1 MSADFPNYLQSVCD
15 TYQHW
20 WRLYTLTD
28 VEGSKTA
35 QRQEMPLPFDFGLT
49 VETVQAKQQE
59 RGETPENTE
68 QKTERLPVLEGI
80 SKYAENHV
88 LLVGRPGSG
97 KSTALARLL
106 LEEAQKARSPL
117 NPPLERGEEE
127 LQSKPPFLRGVPQA
141 GGSHFGRLGQIP
153 VLVELRQYRTSV
165 LDLIRQFLRR
175 HKLRLESA
183 DIETLLYDGQFL
195 LLVDGVNELPNENA
209 RRDLK
214 TFRQNYPHTPMIFTT
229 RDLGVGGDLGIEKK
243 LEMQPLTEEQM
254 QQFVRAYLP
263 EQGEE
268 MLRRLGGRLREF
280 GQTPLLL
287 WMLCELFKQ
296 TGNVPPNLGFVF
308 RCFAQS
314 YDGKIKDDVPVSGE
328 SRRWWQELLQHLAF
342 TMMQGETP
350 TELRVTID
358 RREAEAIFEKFLQ
371 GKVDYPPSRAK
382 EWLEDLLKHHL
393 IQVVSNEQ
401 IEFRHQLLQ
410 EYYAAECL
418 LQQLANISDEKLK
431 RDYLNYLKWTEPL
444 ALMLA
449 LVEKEA
455 QAVRVVKLALEVD
468 LALGARLAGEVKRE
482 FQEKTVDLVSRLEIP
497 EELKIRLLG
506 ITCSNNAIPALLPVL
521 NYENSHVGW
530 YAANSLAK
538 IGSEA
543 AVSALLPAL
552 EHESSDVRRNAT
564 YAIGKIGSEAAVFAL
579 LPALK
584 HESSDVRHNAAF
596 ALGEIGSKT
605 ATAALLEALNDENSS
620 VLSEA
625 ASALGKIGS
634 EEAVPALLKVLK
646 AQGFWVSES
655 AAYALGEIGSELA
668 VPTLL
673 EAMKNKA
680 LWVYE
685 RAAYWVGEIG
695 NKPIVLERLEAL
707 ETENHSFLEAV
718 TWALVKIDSQA
729 TVPKLLKVLKHENSL
744 VRANAAYALGNIGN
758 EAVVPALLE
767 AWNDENCWVRVQSTY
782 ALGKIGNEAA
792 VTTLLEALKDKDS
805 LVRANAA
812 SGLGQIGTQKVLPA
826 LLEALKDED
835 SLVRANAAYAL
846 GQNGHEVAFAGLLSL
861 LNDKDPS
868 VRRSAVLELGKIG
881 TEAAVAKL
889 LFALNDEDTWVRA
902 YAAKMLGKIGT
913 EAAITALLLAFKDK
927 NPSVGRGAVKS
938 LEQTRTERC
947 VAGLLFLLT
956 DEESLVRQDAAFTL
970 GKIASSELLFC
981 LTERLKTTVE
991 TYLLDTIFAIQER
1004 CKFYNH
1010 EIFHSPPVEEETKT
1024 KSEISKSSTYIF
1036 HQPVGNLNT
1045 GDVNIHGN
1053 QIGIERNQLNNK
1065 D

>member
-1 MSADFPNYLQSVCD
+1 MRADFPNYLQSVCD

-106 LEEAQKARSPL
+106 LEEAQKVRSPL

-127 LQSKPPFLRGVPQA
+127 LESKPPLERREEELQSKPPFSRGVPQA
-141 GGSHFGRLGQIP
+141 GGSHFGRLGKIP

-175 HKLRLESA
+175 HKLRLESG
-183 DIETLLYDGQFL
+183 DIETLLDDGQFL
-195 LLVDGVNELPNENA
+195 LLVDGVNELPNEDA

-214 TFRQNYPHTPMIFTT
+214 TFRQNYPNTSMIFTT

-287 WMLCELFKQ
+287 WMLCSLYKQ
-296 TGNVPPNLGFVF
+296 TGNVPPNLGLVF

-314 YDGKIKDDVPVSGE
+314 YDGKIKDDVPVSQE

-342 TMMQGETP
+342 EMMQRDTP

-358 RREAEAIFEKFLQ
+358 KREAEGIFEKFLQ

-393 IQVVSNEQ
+393 IQVASNDK

-418 LQQLANISDEKLK
+418 LPQLPNISDEKLK

-455 QAVRVVKLALEVD
+455 QALLVVELALDVD
-468 LALGARLAGEVKRE
+468 LQLGARLAGEVKRE
-482 FQEKTVDLVSRLEIP
+482 FQEKTVGLILERDIP
-497 EELKIRLLG
+497 ELLKIEFLG
-506 ITCSNNAIPALLPVL
+506 IT
-521 NYENSHVGW
+521 
-530 YAANSLAK
+530 K
-538 IGSEA
+538 SEYG
-543 AVSALLPAL
+543 VTFLIHRLQ
-552 EHESSDVRRNAT
+552 HED
-564 YAIGKIGSEAAVFAL
+564 
-579 LPALK
+579 
-584 HESSDVRHNAAF
+584 
-596 ALGEIGSKT
+596 
-605 ATAALLEALNDENSS
+605 SS
-620 VLSEA
+620 VRS
-625 ASALGKIGS
+625 
-634 EEAVPALLKVLK
+634 
-646 AQGFWVSES
+646 S
-655 AAYALGEIGSELA
+655 AAYALG
-668 VPTLL
+668 
-673 EAMKNKA
+673 
-680 LWVYE
+680 
-685 RAAYWVGEIG
+685 
-695 NKPIVLERLEAL
+695 
-707 ETENHSFLEAV
+707 
-718 TWALVKIDSQA
+718 KIKDSQA
-729 TVPKLLKVLKHENSL
+729 LPALIQALNDQDSF
-744 VRANAAYALGNIGN
+744 VRRSAADALGRIKDSQ
-758 EAVVPALLE
+758 ALPALIQAL
-767 AWNDENCWVRVQSTY
+767 NDQDYYVCGKAAE
-782 ALGKIGNEAA
+782 ALGKIKDSRA
-792 VTTLLEALKDKDS
+792 VPALIQALNNQDYYVRTRVAEALGKIKDS
-805 LVRANAA
+805 
-812 SGLGQIGTQKVLPA
+812 QVLPA
-826 LLEALKDED
+826 LIQALNNQDYYVRKRVAEALGHIKDTQAVQPLIQALKDED
-835 SLVRANAAYAL
+835 SYVRDSAAYAL
-846 GQNGHEVAFAGLLSL
+846 GQI
-861 LNDKDPS
+861 KDS
-868 VRRSAVLELGKIG
+868 QAVPALIQ
-881 TEAAVAKL
+881 
-889 LFALNDEDTWVRA
+889 ALNDQDYYVCGRAADALGQIKDSHAVPALIQALNDQDSSVRSR
-902 YAAKMLGKIGT
+902 AAFALGQIKDSQAVQALIQALNDQDSSVRSS
-913 EAAITALLLAFKDK
+913 AAFALGQIKDSQAVQALIQALNDQDSSVRSSAAFALGQIKDSQAVTALIQALNDQDSSVRSSAASALGQIGDSQVVQALIQALNDQDSSVRSSAASALGEIKDSQVVQALIQAL
-927 NPSVGRGAVKS
+927 NDQDSSVRGSAADALGQIGDS
-938 LEQTRTERC
+938 EILSRMWELRT
-947 VAGLLFLLT
+947 GLHY
-956 DEESLVRQDAAFTL
+956 TL
-970 GKIASSELLFC
+970 YAISE
-981 LTERLKTTVE
+981 
-991 TYLLDTIFAIQER
+991 IQER

-1024 KSEISKSSTYIF
+1024 ESEISKSSTYIF